1 LEGARLREKIK
12 VLIVDDNRDFC
23 ELLSEFLSKRP
34 EFHVVG
40 MGHNGDEALRL
51 MQSLKPH
58 VCILDIIMPHLDGIG
73 VLERM
78 AAMPEHH
85 RAKTIMLTA
94 IGQEQMTK
102 RVLELGAS
110 YYILKPFNLET
121 LADRILQLVISE
133 PLPGIQLFEKPQS
146 RHLEQKISD
155 LLQELGI
162 PANIRG
168 YQYLREA
175 IALVTG
181 ELQLLKSITKI
192 LYPKIAKQY
201 ESTPSRVERAI
212 RHAIEVAWARGNME
226 AINRLFGH
234 TVDYRRGKPTNSEF
248 IAKVADRLRLER
260 AV

>member
-1 LEGARLREKIK
+1 MREKTK
-12 VLIVDDNRDFC
+12 VLIVDDNKDFC
-23 ELLSEFLSKRP
+23 ELLNEFLSKRP
-34 EFHVVG
+34 EIQVVG
-40 MGHNGDEALRL
+40 IGHNGDEALRL
-51 MQSLKPH
+51 MQTLKPH
-58 VCILDIIMPHLDGIG
+58 VCVLDIIMPHLDGIG

-78 AAMPEHH
+78 AALPEKD
-85 RAKTIMLTA
+85 RPKTIMLTA

-110 YYILKPFNLET
+110 YYVLKPFNLET
-121 LADRILQLVISE
+121 LAQRIQQLVVNE
-133 PLPGIQLFEKPQS
+133 PLQIAHVVEKQNT

-155 LLQELGI
+155 LLHELGI

-175 IALVTG
+175 IVLVAG
-181 ELQLLKSITKI
+181 EIQLLNSITKI
-192 LYPKIAKQY
+192 LYPKIAKIH

-212 RHAIEVAWARGNME
+212 RHAIEVAWGRGNVE
-226 AINRLFGH
+226 AINRLFGY

-248 IAKVADRLRLER
+248 IAQVADRLRLER